1 MDIRHKHIEK
11 LINTL
16 VVPKVNKILEDEM
29 APMIQKV
36 EVDTIYTS
44 SWSDIRDTEFV
55 TIMIHYKN
63 QEGGRYVSVSGISY
77 PISCMIVTI
86 LPYVLSGDNYNITIL
101 NILMDNMDSSTYRF
115 VTFSQLESFNYYIK
129 LLQERV

>member
-1 MDIRHKHIEK
+1 MDNRHKHIKK

-16 VVPKVNKILEDEM
+16 VVPKVNKILEDGM
-29 APMIQKV
+29 APLIYNV
-36 EVDTIYTS
+36 EVDTINIYST
-44 SWSDIRDTEFV
+44 DIRDIEFV

-63 QEGGRYVSVSGISY
+63 QEGGRYVSVSSISY

-101 NILMDNMDSSTYRF
+101 NILMDNMDSSTFRF
-115 VTFSQLESFNYYIK
+115 VTFSMLESFDYYME
-129 LLQERV
+129 LLQDRV

>member
-1 MDIRHKHIEK
+1 MDNRHKHIEK

-29 APMIQKV
+29 APMIYKV
-36 EVDTIYTS
+36 QVDTINIYST
-44 SWSDIRDTEFV
+44 DIRDIEFV

-63 QEGGRYVSVSGISY
+63 PEGGRYVSVSSISY

-86 LPYVLSGDNYNITIL
+86 LPYVLTGDNYNIMIL
-101 NILMDNMDSSTYRF
+101 NILMDNMDSSTYKF
-115 VTFSQLESFNYYIK
+115 VTFSMLESFDYYVK

>member
-1 MDIRHKHIEK
+1 MDNRHKHIEK
-11 LINTL
+11 LINAL

-29 APMIQKV
+29 APMIYKV
-36 EVDTIYTS
+36 QVDTINIYST
-44 SWSDIRDTEFV
+44 DIRDIEFV

-63 QEGGRYVSVSGISY
+63 QEGGRYVSVSSISY

-101 NILMDNMDSSTYRF
+101 NILMDNMDSSTFRF
-115 VTFSQLESFNYYIK
+115 VTFSMLKSFDYYVK

>member
-1 MDIRHKHIEK
+1 MDNRHKHIKK

-16 VVPKVNKILEDEM
+16 VVPKVNKILEDGM
-29 APMIQKV
+29 APLIYNV
-36 EVDTIYTS
+36 EVDTINIYST
-44 SWSDIRDTEFV
+44 DIRDIEFV

-63 QEGGRYVSVSGISY
+63 QEGGRYVSVSSISY

-86 LPYVLSGDNYNITIL
+86 LPYVLTGDNYNIMIL
-101 NILMDNMDSSTYRF
+101 NILMDNMDSSTFKF
-115 VTFSQLESFNYYIK
+115 VTFSMLESFDYYIK